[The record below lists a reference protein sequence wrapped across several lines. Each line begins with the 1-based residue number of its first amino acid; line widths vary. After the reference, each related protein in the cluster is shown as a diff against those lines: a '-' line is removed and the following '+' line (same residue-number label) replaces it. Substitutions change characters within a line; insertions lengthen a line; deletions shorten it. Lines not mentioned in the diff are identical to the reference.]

1 MLQEV
6 DHRQV
11 LDFLYRK
18 TALVVLLVRDR
29 LEREK
34 PLEAKFE
41 TERSMLMSNHNIRL
55 DGKITLL
62 SPLSHIGESAAQI
75 HS

>member
-1 MLQEV
+1 VLQEV

-41 TERSMLMSNHNIRL
+41 TEEEYV
-55 DGKITLL
+55 DV
-62 SPLSHIGESAAQI
+62 
-75 HS
+75 